1 MKRYEYR
8 LIYVQNSYKMECS
21 ITHTP
26 AEVLKKLKE
35 KLERINKN
43 FVFEPKEKILK
54 VKNLK

>member
-1 MKRYEYR
+1 
-8 LIYVQNSYKMECS
+8 MECS

-43 FVFEPKEKILK
+43 LIFEPKEKILK